1 MNVNKFFTQFGTV
14 IALALLFLVFAIV
27 VPGFIES
34 NNLINI
40 LTQIALLMIIAQG
53 FTMVLIVGELDL
65 SFANLASLSS
75 VLVAGLIIHGMN
87 PLVAIFLVLLGGV
100 AFGTMNGTTMNG
112 TLVTK
117 VGIPSLITTL
127 ATGIVANGLIYMYTK
142 GVSFYSGLP
151 PGFLYLG
158 RGRIGAIPV
167 LVIIML
173 LDLAVFHVFVNKT
186 VAGSNLKA
194 TGGNASAAYISGINI
209 KFYKVLGL
217 VICSFSAALT
227 GILLTA
233 RLGAANPE
241 GAGGFLM
248 EGFAI
253 VLLGQTV
260 YTVGRASP
268 IGTFVGALIIGVLNN
283 GLTLMGAQYFTQDIV
298 KGLIIILAV
307 VISSIQSKR
316 MGA

>member
-1 MNVNKFFTQFGTV
+1 V

-87 PLVAIFLVLLGGV
+87 PVLAILLVLLGGV
-100 AFGTMNGTTMNG
+100 AFGAMNGA
-112 TLVTK
+112 LVTK

-151 PGFLYLG
+151 AGFLYLG

-194 TGGNASAAYISGINI
+194 TGGNASAAYISGINV

-227 GILLTA
+227 GTC
-233 RLGAANPE
+233 
-241 GAGGFLM
+241 
-248 EGFAI
+248 
-253 VLLGQTV
+253 
-260 YTVGRASP
+260 
-268 IGTFVGALIIGVLNN
+268 
-283 GLTLMGAQYFTQDIV
+283 
-298 KGLIIILAV
+298 
-307 VISSIQSKR
+307 
-316 MGA
+316 

>member
-1 MNVNKFFTQFGTV
+1 MNVNKFLNQFGTV
-14 IALALLFLVFAIV
+14 IALVLLFLVFTIA
-27 VPGFIES
+27 VPGFIDS

-40 LTQIALLMIIAQG
+40 LMQIALLMIIAQG

-87 PLVAIFLVLLGGV
+87 MVLAIILVLLGGI
-100 AFGTMNGTTMNG
+100 AFGAMNGI
-112 TLVTK
+112 LVTK

-151 PGFLYLG
+151 KEFLYLG

-173 LDLAVFHVFVNKT
+173 LDLVVFHIFVNKT

-194 TGGNASAAYISGINI
+194 TGGNSSAAFIAGINV

-217 VICSFSAALT
+217 VICSFSAALS

>member
-1 MNVNKFFTQFGTV
+1 MNLNKFLTRYGT
-14 IALALLFLVFAIV
+14 ISALCLLFLAFSVGV
-27 VPGFIES
+27 QGFFDYGNI
-34 NNLINI
+34 INI

-65 SFANLASLSS
+65 SFANIASLSS
-75 VLVAGLIIHGMN
+75 VVVAGLILRGVN
-87 PLVAIFLVLLGGV
+87 PVLAILICLAGG
-100 AFGTMNGTTMNG
+100 ALFGILNG
-112 TLVTK
+112 TLVTR

-142 GVSFYSGLP
+142 GVSFYSNLP
-151 PGFLYLG
+151 KAFLYLG
-158 RGRIGAIPV
+158 RGRIGPVPV
-167 LVIIML
+167 LVLIML
-173 LDLAVFHVFVNKT
+173 GVLAICHVFINKT
-186 VAGSNLKA
+186 VAGSNLQA
-194 TGGNASAAYISGINI
+194 TGGNPAAARLAGINTR
-209 KFYKVLGL
+209 FYKVLGL
-217 VICSFSAALT
+217 VLCSGTAALA
-227 GILLTA
+227 GVLLTS

-283 GLTLMGAQYFTQDIV
+283 GLTLLGAEYFIQDIV

-316 MGA
+316 MGV

>member
-1 MNVNKFFTQFGTV
+1 MNLNKFLTRYGTV
-14 IALALLFLVFAIV
+14 AALCVLFLVFSIGV
-27 VPGFIES
+27 QGFFDS

-75 VLVAGLIIHGMN
+75 VVVAGLIIRGVN
-87 PLVAIFLVLLGGV
+87 PVLAILICLAGG
-100 AFGTMNGTTMNG
+100 ALFGFING
-112 TLVTK
+112 TLVTRI
-117 VGIPSLITTL
+117 GISSLITTL

-151 PGFLYLG
+151 KGFLYLG
-158 RGRIGAIPV
+158 RGMIGPIPV

-173 LDLAVFHVFVNKT
+173 GILAISHIFVNKT

-194 TGGNASAAYISGINI
+194 TGGNPNAARLAGINTR
-209 KFYKVLGL
+209 FYKMLGL
-217 VICSFSAALT
+217 VLCSGAAALT
-227 GILLTA
+227 GILLTS

-283 GLTLMGAQYFTQDIV
+283 GLTLLGAEYFVQDIV

-307 VISSIQSKR
+307 VVSSIQSKR
-316 MGA
+316 MGV

>member
-1 MNVNKFFTQFGTV
+1 MNINKFFTQFGTV
-14 IALALLFLVFAIV
+14 IALTLLFLVFAIA

-53 FTMVLIVGELDL
+53 FTMVLIVNELDL

-75 VLVAGLIIHGMN
+75 VLVAGFIIHGMN
-87 PLVAIFLVLLGGV
+87 PALAIFFVLLAGL
-100 AFGTMNGTTMNG
+100 AFGAMNGI
-112 TLVTK
+112 LVTK

-127 ATGIVANGLIYMYTK
+127 ATGIVANGFIYMYTK

-151 PGFLYLG
+151 KAFLYLG

-173 LDLAVFHVFVNKT
+173 LDLAVFHIFVNRT
-186 VAGSNLKA
+186 AAGSNLKA
-194 TGGNASAAYISGINI
+194 TGGNSNAAFIAGINV

-241 GAGGFLM
+241 GGGGFLM

-316 MGA
+316 MGV

>member
-1 MNVNKFFTQFGTV
+1 MNVNKIFTQFGTV
-14 IALALLFLVFAIV
+14 IALAILFLIFAIS
-27 VPGFIES
+27 VPGFVES
-34 NNLINI
+34 SNLINI

-75 VLVAGLIIHGMN
+75 VVVAGLIIHGMN
-87 PLVAIFLVLLGGV
+87 PILAVLVCFLGGML
-100 AFGTMNGTTMNG
+100 FGLINGI
-112 TLVTK
+112 LVTK

-151 PGFLYLG
+151 KAFLFLG
-158 RGRIGAIPV
+158 RGRIGAIPM

-173 LDLAVFHVFVNKT
+173 LDLAIFHIFVNKT

-194 TGGNASAAYISGINI
+194 TGGNAHAAFIAGINV

>member
-1 MNVNKFFTQFGTV
+1 MNVNKLLTRYGTV
-14 IALALLFLVFAIV
+14 AALCLLFLLFSIGVQ
-27 VPGFIES
+27 GFFDYGNI
-34 NNLINI
+34 INI

-53 FTMVLIVGELDL
+53 FTMVLTVGELDL
-65 SFANLASLSS
+65 SFANVASLSS
-75 VLVAGLIIHGMN
+75 VIVAGLIIKGVN
-87 PLVAIFLVLLGGV
+87 PILAILICLAGGV
-100 AFGTMNGTTMNG
+100 LFGLVNG

-151 PGFLYLG
+151 KGFLYLG
-158 RGRIGAIPV
+158 RGRIGPIPV
-167 LVIIML
+167 LVLIML
-173 LDLAVFHVFVNKT
+173 GILAICHIFINKT
-186 VAGSNLKA
+186 VVGSNLQA
-194 TGGNASAAYISGINI
+194 TGGNPAAARLAGINTR
-209 KFYKVLGL
+209 FYKVLGL
-217 VICSFSAALT
+217 VLGSFAAALA
-227 GILLTA
+227 GILLTS

-260 YTVGRASP
+260 FTVGRPSP

-283 GLTLMGAQYFTQDIV
+283 GLTLLGAEYFVQDIV

>member
-100 AFGTMNGTTMNG
+100 AFGTMNG

>member
-1 MNVNKFFTQFGTV
+1 M
-14 IALALLFLVFAIV
+14 LLLFIVFAVV

-87 PLVAIFLVLLGGV
+87 PVLAILLVLLAGV
-100 AFGTMNGTTMNG
+100 AFGMINGA
-112 TLVTK
+112 LVTK

-151 PGFLYLG
+151 KSFLYLG

-173 LDLAVFHVFVNKT
+173 LDLAVFHIFVNKT

-194 TGGNASAAYISGINI
+194 TGGNSSAAFIAGINV
-209 KFYKVLGL
+209 KFYKVLAL

-268 IGTFVGALIIGVLNN
+268 LGTFVGALIIGVLNN